1 LICRNIFR
9 DLSGTPLKD
18 IGPDPVCMPDPDNDP
33 DAGMSCAK
41 FLANICCFCKH
52 KCAIIFLPADYNEVK
67 YNVVANPR
75 LVFSMNSFHKFNLS
89 FLEFPGAK

>member
-1 LICRNIFR
+1 MTLMQACLVQN
-9 DLSGTPLKD
+9 
-18 IGPDPVCMPDPDNDP
+18 
-33 DAGMSCAK
+33 
-41 FLANICCFCKH
+41 FLQKCCFRKH
-52 KCAIIFLPADYNEVK
+52 KCAIILPADYNEVK

>member
-1 LICRNIFR
+1 
-9 DLSGTPLKD
+9 
-18 IGPDPVCMPDPDNDP
+18 
-33 DAGMSCAK
+33 
-41 FLANICCFCKH
+41 
-52 KCAIIFLPADYNEVK
+52 LPADYNEVK